1 VRCPFCAE
9 EIQDAAIVCRYCGAA
24 KTAQG
29 QWTTP
34 PGLTHSP
41 IRRKGQSTIRL
52 AGAFFLVSGAISIA
66 SVTSNVPLFGAM
78 RSGTTALLYNLFY
91 VALFVIVGVGL
102 IVGRMWGYWAFWIGT
117 LLYTLDS
124 LAFLLNKNTRDAYL
138 AASGVTRDVGSMIDL
153 GMIDQGIFLASI
165 GSLLCWWGFA
175 LYIYL
180 RRDFFRQKEN
190 LPVQ

>member
-1 VRCPFCAE
+1 VHCPFCAE
-9 EIQDAAIVCRYCGAA
+9 EIQNAAIVCRYCGAA

-29 QWTTP
+29 EWIALPRRT
-34 PGLTHSP
+34 GSP

-52 AGAFFLVSGAISIA
+52 AGAFFLLSGAVSIA
-66 SVTSNVPLFGAM
+66 TVTSNVPLFGAM
-78 RSGTTALLYNLFY
+78 RSGATALLYNLFY

-138 AASGVTRDVGSMIDL
+138 AASGVTREVGSMIDL
-153 GMIDQGIFLASI
+153 GMIDQGVFLASI
-165 GSLLCWWGFA
+165 GSLLCWWGFTF
-175 LYIYL
+175 YVYL
-180 RRDFFRQKEN
+180 RRDYFRQQEN
-190 LPVQ
+190 LPAR